1 MKSNNA
7 YYLPCNSIPDLNVQ
21 NNTQTMYKNKTNKFI
36 EIKSNRSK
44 CKNHLIYLSVLSK
57 KIFFFIFVTKRV
69 QLFVMVTTTHL
80 NMSAVN
86 ATVPDEVDIEQRQT
100 LWVGGLNEKVTEEI
114 LYELFQNVS

>member
-57 KIFFFIFVTKRV
+57 KKFFFIFVTKRV